1 MGSCRDLVIG
11 LRARPASTLHR
22 PSYVDLQLPYLPLQ
36 HLARLPPRHLDYT
49 AVMSLDPPTYI
60 LSLQNNIRARPISWE
75 GAVRAKTITDADL
88 KKIKSIDKVRKEQR
102 KQTIEAETDSF
113 VALLLGGDDAQD
125 IFQAAA
131 KGKRQDIIQY
141 MLVLTG
147 DLIDGG
153 CQKTTTLGTIADMF
167 ATDIPSFMAA
177 LTKHPRPFAPFLPLL
192 KQSTNPEDPIPL
204 LTSAVLSSLIS
215 EALVS
220 SPKQSSQIEEALPQ
234 LFSYLST
241 LAKSSDAGLQDIA
254 VQEYS
259 AVLRTSESR
268 SLFWK
273 QRKETL
279 NPLVEILRAAAG
291 NGKDTDSTLYGGSS
305 SASIRTNADVGLG
318 GGVGLQLLYHVLLV
332 LWQLSFEGKLV
343 GDGLDE
349 EHDIV
354 TLYVSLLRNSP
365 KEKTTRLL
373 LSTLRNLIDAK
384 PDTLLPAATLVRLPA
399 LLNTLQSRH
408 LTDSDLLEDLSSL
421 QTSLEDYTKT
431 QTTFSQYAA
440 EVHSGHLRWSPPHRN
455 PAFWRDNARRIVED
469 NNGELPKQLAAILD
483 KSWEQDKQVLAIAC
497 NDVACLVKEV
507 PEKRPVLERVG
518 LKTRVMQLMAD
529 KDESV
534 RWESLRA
541 VGEWLRYSFE

>member
-1 MGSCRDLVIG
+1 
-11 LRARPASTLHR
+11 
-22 PSYVDLQLPYLPLQ
+22 
-36 HLARLPPRHLDYT
+36 
-49 AVMSLDPPTYI
+49 MSLDPPTYI

-75 GAVRAKTITDADL
+75 GAVRAKTITDVDL

-102 KQTIEAETDSF
+102 KQTIEADTDSF
-113 VALLLGGDDAQD
+113 VALLLCGDDAQD

-147 DLIDGG
+147 DLID
-153 CQKTTTLGTIADMF
+153 
-167 ATDIPSFMAA
+167 DIPSFLAA

-234 LFSYLST
+234 LYSYLST

-259 AVLRTSESR
+259 AVLRTSKSR

-305 SASIRTNADVGLG
+305 SASIRTNAEVGLG

-343 GDGLDE
+343 SDGLDE

-354 TLYVSLLRNSP
+354 TLYISLLRTSP

-384 PDTLLPAATLVRLPA
+384 PDTLLPAATLARLPA
-399 LLNTLQSRH
+399 LLTTLQSRH
-408 LTDSDLLEDLSSL
+408 LTDADLLEDLSSL

-455 PAFWRDNARRIVED
+455 PAFWRDNARRIIED

-483 KSWEQDKQVLAIAC
+483 KSWDQDKQVLAIAC

-507 PEKRPVLERVG
+507 PEKRPVLERMG

>member
-1 MGSCRDLVIG
+1 
-11 LRARPASTLHR
+11 
-22 PSYVDLQLPYLPLQ
+22 
-36 HLARLPPRHLDYT
+36 
-49 AVMSLDPPTYI
+49 MSLDPPTYI

-75 GAVRAKTITDADL
+75 GAVRAKTITDGDL

-102 KQTIEAETDSF
+102 KQTIEADTNSF

-147 DLIDGG
+147 DLID
-153 CQKTTTLGTIADMF
+153 
-167 ATDIPSFMAA
+167 DIPSFLAA

-220 SPKQSSQIEEALPQ
+220 SSKQSSQIEEALPQ
-234 LFSYLST
+234 LYSYLST

-259 AVLRTSESR
+259 AVLRTSKSR

-279 NPLVEILRAAAG
+279 NPLVEILKAAAG

-305 SASIRTNADVGLG
+305 SASIRTNAEVGLG

-354 TLYVSLLRNSP
+354 TLYVSLLRTSP

-384 PDTLLPAATLVRLPA
+384 PDTLLPAATLARLPA
-399 LLNTLQSRH
+399 LLTTLQSRH
-408 LTDSDLLEDLSSL
+408 LTDADLLEDLSSL

-455 PAFWRDNARRIVED
+455 PAFWRDNARRIIED

-483 KSWEQDKQVLAIAC
+483 KSWDQDKQVLAIAC

-507 PEKRPVLERVG
+507 PEKRPVLERMG